1 MKEIWIGYLA
11 FALVFPV
18 MLFLV
23 SAIGFLCETVR
34 MLFDKNYKRQYDITG
49 KLIRYNEKWEYVN
62 WLGFVKKRNK

>member
-1 MKEIWIGYLA
+1 MREIWIGYLA

-23 SAIGFLCETVR
+23 GAIGFLCETVK
-34 MLFDKNYKRQYDITG
+34 MLFDKNHKRQYDITG

-62 WLGFVKKRNK
+62 WLGFVKKKD